1 MAHAVGSRNEQGR
14 AQKQKQ
20 KQAQARAAVRRR
32 WWSGWP
38 HWAGYA
44 AAVWSLGY
52 GLAGLYWALGGAG
65 YPFAKA
71 AVERSS
77 GSVLDPSP
85 VAVVAPVI
93 AVVGLVGAVCGVLM
107 ARRRCTAGAGRRAL
121 LVVGWTLAAT
131 LTVAVQDYTLIAVL
145 AFAPLLVV
153 FAFTGVPG
161 PQDGVGDILFWHR
174 DNLLILFV
182 GGVLWTLAT
191 LAHQRRAGG
200 LCAHCGRGGRAAS
213 WTTPESA
220 ARWGRRAVL
229 VAVLSTVPYEV
240 TRVAWFFGYPLG
252 ITDAFLKDMQDTPGL
267 LGIGLGLGLAS
278 VVGGVLTHGLIARW
292 GEVWPRWVPFKAGR
306 PVAPATAIVPA
317 LLVSVV
323 AVPGGLMMIRAGN
336 QPFGWGT
343 NYPAMLW
350 VVWGA
355 ALGAA
360 TLAYYLRR
368 RGTCGYCAQG

>member
-1 MAHAVGSRNEQGR
+1 MAHAVDSRNEQGR
-14 AQKQKQ
+14 EREREQ
-20 KQAQARAAVRRR
+20 AAVRRR

-65 YPFAKA
+65 YPFAQA
-71 AVERSS
+71 AVDRSS

-85 VAVVAPVI
+85 VAVVAPVM
-93 AVVGLVGAVCGVLM
+93 AAVGLAGAVCGLLM
-107 ARRRCTAGAGRRAL
+107 ARRRCGTGAGRRAL
-121 LVVGWTLAAT
+121 LVFGWTLAAT
-131 LTVAVQDYTLIAVL
+131 LLVGVQDYTLIAVL

-161 PQDGVGDILFWHR
+161 PQEGVGDILFWHR

-191 LAHQRRAGG
+191 LAHQRRTGG
-200 LCAHCGRGGRAAS
+200 LCAHCGRGGRAAA
-213 WTTPESA
+213 WTAPESA

-229 VAVLSTVPYEV
+229 VSVLSTVPYEA

-252 ITDAFLKDMQDTPGL
+252 ITDAFLEDMQDTPGL
-267 LGIGLGLGLAS
+267 LGIGLGLALAS
-278 VVGGVLTHGLIARW
+278 VGGAVLTHGLVARW

-306 PVAPATAIVPA
+306 PVAPATAVVPA

-368 RGTCGYCAQG
+368 RGTCGHCAQG